1 MPWDYP
7 ARVRSVAQGPIRHGL
22 FLPDWLYFVLHKHV
36 LHKHGAKIAPSS
48 RIYLDS

>member
-22 FLPDWLYFVLHKHV
+22 FLPDWLYFVLHKH
-36 LHKHGAKIAPSS
+36 GAKIAPSS